1 MPNWNPED
9 LKRLVSEHTVVGY
22 KVAVPVLGKSTIE
35 LQIRPERGGFVFY
48 KVRADKPIPFTRF
61 VEDMRV
67 STKPLTIKGWR
78 ETFAK
83 GSRSLPVMAYDLR
96 EQLEAG
102 GTLSQADVLFRDL
115 SDRGC
120 MDLDQNVFCYT
131 FPSSDVFIDKPERGQ
146 LVEIW
151 DIANGV
157 AGWPSVY
164 LGKKGKY
171 LGLFEQ
177 LSPAP
182 YMRTPEAL
190 LPADVEKSYMM
201 PVTWTL
207 GYGLAHALEDV
218 GPGLPPGT
226 WSEDKEDY
234 VLDKPIPIS
243 VIERFCNDPRTWDK
257 LRQGKNDFCL
267 QQAMMLHT
275 LPLVMKEILLRP
287 LPEGTPP
294 DDIVVDIGE
303 IEDPEAG
310 GDISFPKE

>member
-151 DIANGV
+151 TSPTAWR
-157 AGWPSVY
+157 AGRASI
-164 LGKKGKY
+164 LGRRV
-171 LGLFEQ
+171 
-177 LSPAP
+177 S
-182 YMRTPEAL
+182 
-190 LPADVEKSYMM
+190 
-201 PVTWTL
+201 
-207 GYGLAHALEDV
+207 
-218 GPGLPPGT
+218 
-226 WSEDKEDY
+226 
-234 VLDKPIPIS
+234 IS
-243 VIERFCNDPRTWDK
+243 ACSSSSRRRRI
-257 LRQGKNDFCL
+257 
-267 QQAMMLHT
+267 
-275 LPLVMKEILLRP
+275 
-287 LPEGTPP
+287 
-294 DDIVVDIGE
+294 
-303 IEDPEAG
+303 
-310 GDISFPKE
+310 